1 MDIPRIGSFWEDVC
15 TPIIRPQR
23 AEYDMDDLG
32 PEVFRLSTGSRDQYR
47 RVDIDLT
54 NMRDMTIKCSW
65 FHPNKANWWPM
76 PVVIYLHGNC
86 GSRVDSLEVLH
97 LLGEGFSL
105 FTYDACGSGQSDG
118 DYVSLGFYERQDLA
132 TVIEYLQGTKKI
144 STIGLWG
151 RSMGGV
157 TSIMYASRDAAS
169 IQFVIADSPFS
180 SLKGLCKDLVKQHAP
195 VIPGKLVKAAV
206 GKMQRR
212 IFKLANF
219 DIDDLE
225 ICKFAKQCVV
235 PSFLFHGE
243 DDDFVLPYHS
253 QLVADN
259 YAGSCIHHV
268 VKGGHNSTRGSDVH
282 DLAAPLLRLYLIDK
296 PNAEAERRASGI
308 PDPVIIKGTPN
319 APPPA
324 TTDDVTAK
332 KSTGAASPH
341 SSDDDD
347 DDDQLDDE
355 ALETQ
360 MAEHIKA
367 HARASQGRMKP
378 EKCVVVA
385 PVVPDDESTDDDE
398 AAAASTKPSSSPN
411 PTTNTATE
419 KTSKNYDVASCGA
432 PTTCG
437 GVTETMLDSCDDRT
451 DLGTAQNDEDHEQ
464 AIADDANKEEEGTV
478 SASAV
483 PASESK

>member
-23 AEYDMDDLG
+23 SEYDMDDLG

-47 RVDIDLT
+47 RVDIDLK

-157 TSIMYASRDAAS
+157 TSIMYASRDASS

-195 VIPGKLVKAAV
+195 VVPGKLVKAAV

-225 ICKFAKQCVV
+225 ICKFAKQCIV

-243 DDDFVLPYHS
+243 EDDFVLPYHS

-268 VKGGHNSTRGSDVH
+268 VKGGHNSTRGADVH

-296 PNAEAERRASGI
+296 PNAEAERRAAGI

-319 APPPA
+319 AAAASSA
-324 TTDDVTAK
+324 TASDAAA
-332 KSTGAASPH
+332 TGKRTSGAGSPH

-347 DDDQLDDE
+347 DEQLDDE
-355 ALETQ
+355 ALEAQ
-360 MAEHIKA
+360 MAEHMKA
-367 HARASQGRMKP
+367 HARASQGRMKA

-385 PVVPDDESTDDDE
+385 PVVPDDDSSDDDDAKKTSPSTTS
-398 AAAASTKPSSSPN
+398 AADKPS
-411 PTTNTATE
+411 
-419 KTSKNYDVASCGA
+419 KNDDIVSCGA

-437 GVTETMLDSCDDRT
+437 GVTETVVDSCDDRT
-451 DLGTAQNDEDHEQ
+451 DIGTAQNDEDHEQ
-464 AIADDANKEEEGTV
+464 ATKDEADKEEPVE
-478 SASAV
+478 SAV
-483 PASESK
+483 VTALESK